1 MGYSQ
6 WGCSRTGLRD
16 WTQHTA
22 GGETAFRWQLCRG
35 TSEVTWRKNEQGLRR
50 ERKLEKLQKSRCRIV
65 QLWMILSAN
74 QCLLRLGCC
83 SPSEWEDRIPVSTD
97 DYISRGWLSGSWG
110 RHSWVKEDAT
120 HLRDRE
126 KNLQFPKQMLQGK
139 GPVRVSVGTNS
150 KLFLNLLRQ
159 TLEKAEV
166 IILRMWPW
174 ADRGVG
180 SVCCLLVW
188 GWEKSFLL
196 WIAVLADVDWRQA
209 EKRA

>member
-1 MGYSQ
+1 MEEE
-6 WGCSRTGLRD
+6 WARLKK
-16 WTQHTA
+16 
-22 GGETAFRWQLCRG
+22 
-35 TSEVTWRKNEQGLRR
+35 RKEI
-50 ERKLEKLQKSRCRIV
+50 RKIAKSRCRIV

-83 SPSEWEDRIPVSTD
+83 SPSEMGRQDSCLYW
-97 DYISRGWLSGSWG
+97 WLHFKGMAL
-110 RHSWVKEDAT
+110 RFLRKTFLVKEDAT